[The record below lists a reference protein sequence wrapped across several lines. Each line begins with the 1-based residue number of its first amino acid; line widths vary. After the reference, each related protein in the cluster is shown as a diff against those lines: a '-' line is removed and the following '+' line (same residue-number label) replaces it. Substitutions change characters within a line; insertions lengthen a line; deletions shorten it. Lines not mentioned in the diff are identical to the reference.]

1 MRFSVLATLSLLV
14 ACSTSPSHGSAH
26 EQLAASRGLTV
37 RDVDDL
43 MAQKGLT
50 AEEIATLPDDFL
62 ARTLRRLRE
71 PRPDHAGDAEEY
83 RLQSLRS
90 EDGTIPHNADQL
102 AKQQMAALLTEGIAG
117 GLDSTQWTDLGPGN
131 IGGRIRAIAIH
142 PTTPATMFVGSVAG
156 GIWRSNNAGASWAPV
171 DDLMTNLS
179 ITTIA
184 FTPGN
189 PMVMYASTGE
199 GFRNGDAVRGAG
211 VFKSTDGGVSWAQ
224 LPSTNTSDFYYV
236 TRLSI
241 SPDASTILISTR
253 TGIYRSTNAGSTWTR
268 VHGSASAFCLDV
280 KFHATNSN
288 VAICHIGDASQS
300 TVAYTTNGGA
310 SWTNA
315 SGIATSGSTTTRI
328 ELAWHKGWTGAGN
341 GCCYALKDSNSIL
354 YRSVDGG
361 ATWTTVSA
369 TTILGSQGW
378 YDNCLWVDPSDTD
391 ANTADD
397 VVVAGGIDQWRSTDG
412 GVSFTKI
419 SQWSSWP
426 NSAHADQHV
435 IVEHPQFNGTTN
447 RTVYFGNDGGIWRTD
462 NIYTVAT
469 LSGWVNLNNSLRITQ
484 FYGGSRNATAGI
496 LIGGT
501 QDNGTLRRTEASG
514 QNGWTTM
521 FGGDGGFCAS
531 NSVTSTY
538 HYGEYVYLQI
548 HRSTNSG
555 SSSSYVYSGIGDAGS
570 AANFIAPF
578 ILDPNAQN
586 TLLGGGLSLWRS
598 TNATAGTPAWAS
610 IKASVGSNISAIAV
624 QQGNSNVIW
633 VGHNNGDV
641 YRTTNGT
648 NAAPT
653 WTKMDDN
660 ATALPGRKVLRITLD
675 PANAN
680 RVFVCFAGYNTDN
693 LWESTNGGASWAS
706 KPGMPAAPIKDVEI
720 HPSRGAYLYA
730 GSEVGLLVS
739 ENGGT
744 SWSSSATPAYASID
758 EMMWSGGE
766 LYLITHA
773 RGMFRQRP
781 YSLAS
786 TVARGA
792 PCTYQGGAV
801 GPTLTASDPILGTRV
816 TGTAFGGPPSGPA
829 VIYLSA
835 VPGSPLQISPGC
847 FLQLDLLTMVSVGG
861 FSFSGTGLG
870 LFPLDLPSLPH
881 LVGSRVMMQI
891 AAVAGGAS
899 IQLSNGLEL
908 VLGY

>member
-1 MRFSVLATLSLLV
+1 MRFSALASLSLLA
-14 ACSTSPSHGSAH
+14 ACSTPDPHATLG
-26 EQLAASRGLTV
+26 ASRGLAVT
-37 RDVDDL
+37 DVTDL
-43 MAQKGLT
+43 MTKKGLT
-50 AEEIATLPDDFL
+50 ADEIATLPDDFL
-62 ARTLRRLRE
+62 ARTLRRIRE
-71 PRPDHAGDAEEY
+71 PRPDHAGEAEEY

-90 EDGTIPHNADQL
+90 EDGTIPHNADL
-102 AKQQMAALLTEGIAG
+102 TAKQQMAALQLEGISG
-117 GLDSTQWTDLGPGN
+117 GLDSTRWTDLGPGN

-189 PMVMYASTGE
+189 PTVMYASTGE

-224 LPSTNTSDFYYV
+224 IPSTNTSDFYYV

-253 TGIYRSTNAGSTWTR
+253 TGIYRSTNAGVSWTR

-280 KFHATNSN
+280 KFHPTSSN

-341 GCCYALKDSNSIL
+341 GCCYALKDSSSTL

-361 ATWTTVSA
+361 ANWTQVSTA
-369 TTILGSQGW
+369 TILGSQGW
-378 YDNCLWVDPSDTD
+378 YDDCLWVDPSDTD

-397 VVVAGGIDQWRSTDG
+397 VLMAGGIDQWRSTNG
-412 GVSFTKI
+412 GSTWTKV

-435 IVEHPQFNGTTN
+435 ILEHPQFNGTTN

-462 NIYTVAT
+462 NVYAVANT
-469 LSGWVNLNNSLRITQ
+469 SGWVNLNNSLRITQ

-531 NSVTSTY
+531 NANTSTY

-555 SSSSYVYSGIGDAGS
+555 SSSSYIYSGIGDAGS

-578 ILDPNAQN
+578 ILDPNVQ
-586 TLLGGGLSLWRS
+586 TTMLGGGLSLWRS
-598 TNATAGTPAWAS
+598 TNATAGTPTWAS
-610 IKASVGSNISAIAV
+610 IKASVGSNISAITV
-624 QQGNSNVIW
+624 QEGNSDVIW

-660 ATALPGRKVLRITLD
+660 PAALPGRKVMRVTLD

-693 LWESTNGGASWAS
+693 LWESTNGGATWAS
-706 KPGMPAAPIKDVEI
+706 KPGMPAAPVRDVEI
-720 HPSRGAYLYA
+720 HPARGTYLYA

-758 EMMWSGGE
+758 ELMWSGGE
-766 LYLITHA
+766 LYMITHA

-781 YSLAS
+781 LTLAS
-786 TVARGA
+786 AISRGA
-792 PCTYQGGAV
+792 PCTYNGGSA
-801 GPTLTASDPILGTRV
+801 GPTLSVPDPVLGTRI
-816 TGTAFGGPPSGPA
+816 TFLASGGPVNGA
-829 VIYLSA
+829 GVLYLSG
-835 VPGSPLQISPGC
+835 VPGGPIQISPGC

-861 FSFSGTGLG
+861 FAFNNTGIG
-870 LFPLDLPSLPH
+870 LFPVDLPSTAS
-881 LVGSRVMMQI
+881 LVGGRVMTQV
-891 AAVAGGAS
+891 AAVTGLT
-899 IQLSNGLEL
+899 IQLSNGQEL